1 MNRMKTGTWCVDAM
15 SDEVIYITNEIELED
30 DNFYPYEGLVM
41 EISNGQLRGWS
52 MKRIEQRILVPA
64 GPAIVAKVAEQFN
77 EMKEELFRSI
87 R

>member
-15 SDEVIYITNEIELED
+15 SDEVIYITNEIEL
-30 DNFYPYEGLVM
+30 DNFFYPYEGLVM